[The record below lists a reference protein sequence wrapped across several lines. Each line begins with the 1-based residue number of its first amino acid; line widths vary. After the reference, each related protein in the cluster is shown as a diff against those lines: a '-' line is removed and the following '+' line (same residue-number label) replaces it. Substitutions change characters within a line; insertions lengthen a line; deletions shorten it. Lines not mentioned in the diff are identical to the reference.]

1 MLQGET
7 EKMVYLVLRIKGTVN
22 IPAWAKTTLANL
34 NLDKKFRATL
44 VPENFE
50 TLGML
55 RKVKDI
61 VAWTSVDEGF
71 IKELLER
78 RGKISGY
85 KPLTKGNLPTGFESI
100 EELASAIAQNKTTMS
115 KLRNIKPWFALAP
128 PKGGFKQKTKKQ
140 FSQDGVLGQNQG
152 LVHLVK
158 NML

>member
-1 MLQGET
+1 VIWKT
-7 EKMVYLVLRIKGTVN
+7 AYLVVRIKGTVN
-22 IPAWAKTTLANL
+22 VPAWANTTLANL

-44 VPENFE
+44 VAENFE

-61 VAWTSVDEGF
+61 VAWTSVDADF

-85 KPLTKGNLPTGFESI
+85 KPITKSDLPKGFESI
-100 EELASAIAQNKTTMS
+100 EELATAIAQNKTSMS
-115 KLRNIKPWFALAP
+115 KLNSIKPWFALAP
-128 PKGGFKQKTKKQ
+128 PKGGFKQKTKTQ
-140 FSQDGVLGQNQG
+140 FSQNGVLGHNEQ
-152 LVHLVK
+152 LVQLVK

>member
-1 MLQGET
+1 VRWKT
-7 EKMVYLVLRIKGTVN
+7 TYLVVRIKGTVN

-44 VPENFE
+44 VAENFQ

-61 VAWTSVDEGF
+61 VAWTSVDADF
-71 IKELLER
+71 IKELLQR
-78 RGKISGY
+78 RGKMSGY
-85 KPLTKGNLPTGFESI
+85 KSLTNGNLPKGFESI
-100 EELASAIAQNKTTMS
+100 EELATAIAQNKTSMS
-115 KLRNIKPWFALAP
+115 KLKSVKPWFALAP

-140 FSQDGVLGQNQG
+140 FSQDGVLGHNEQ
-152 LVHLVK
+152 LVQLVK

>member
-1 MLQGET
+1 MA
-7 EKMVYLVLRIKGTVN
+7 YLVVRIKGTVN

-44 VPENFE
+44 VSENFE

-61 VAWTSVDEGF
+61 VAWTSVDAAF

-78 RGKISGY
+78 RGKISGF
-85 KPLTKGNLPTGFESI
+85 KPITKSDLPKGFASI
-100 EELASAIAQNKTTMS
+100 DELAASIAQNKTS
-115 KLRNIKPWFALAP
+115 LSRLNGIKPWFALAP

-140 FSQDGVLGQNQG
+140 FSQNGVLGHNEQ
-152 LVHLVK
+152 LVQLVK

>member
-1 MLQGET
+1 MSWKT
-7 EKMVYLVLRIKGTVN
+7 TYLVVRIKGTVN

-44 VPENFE
+44 VAENLE

-61 VAWTSVDEGF
+61 VAWTSVDVDEGF

-78 RGKISGY
+78 RGKLSGY
-85 KPLTKGNLPTGFESI
+85 KPLTKASLPKGFESI

-115 KLRNIKPWFALAP
+115 KLRNVKPWFALAP
-128 PKGGFKQKTKKQ
+128 PKGGFKRKTKKQ
-140 FSQDGVLGQNQG
+140 FTQDGVLGQNEQ
-152 LVHLVK
+152 LVQLVK
-158 NML
+158 NMI